1 MQIQIRAIL
10 GLLLVLLVVHTN
22 AIARAPTPY
31 CQSKPLFKQFPI
43 TAYELMYHDMADTF
57 SGYNLNITLA
67 SESNLASMTRKW
79 QILDRSLNYFPNII
93 SHYVE
98 QKDNTVGNDS
108 FLLYQNLA
116 GATILT
122 YGTIKKQGY
131 LPEINST
138 AIVTSDKNVVCF
150 DAALFLDHGLA
161 VVDCAEK
168 GTKTFST
175 YTNYW
180 YIINLADH
188 SVKKKLQNDLFIGY
202 TSITRRKL
210 MKFSH
215 PEAGGFNYLL
225 RSYFSDGV
233 DEAHADN
240 TYMEIFIVPI
250 EDPTEIEPLRVIDRT
265 FLNLNALRIMDA
277 EIYLDDIFLL
287 DFDAGLFRLDI
298 LQSQRIAITGQYRDK
313 GFYRFGVYSDDL
325 ED

>member
-1 MQIQIRAIL
+1 
-10 GLLLVLLVVHTN
+10 
-22 AIARAPTPY
+22 
-31 CQSKPLFKQFPI
+31 
-43 TAYELMYHDMADTF
+43 
-57 SGYNLNITLA
+57 
-67 SESNLASMTRKW
+67 
-79 QILDRSLNYFPNII
+79 
-93 SHYVE
+93 
-98 QKDNTVGNDS
+98 
-108 FLLYQNLA
+108 
-116 GATILT
+116 
-122 YGTIKKQGY
+122 
-131 LPEINST
+131 
-138 AIVTSDKNVVCF
+138 
-150 DAALFLDHGLA
+150 
-161 VVDCAEK
+161 
-168 GTKTFST
+168 
-175 YTNYW
+175 
-180 YIINLADH
+180 
-188 SVKKKLQNDLFIGY
+188 
-202 TSITRRKL
+202 